1 MSEAPCL
8 KVPKILGEKA
18 IVLARS
24 LSLFNKDLKIHQ
36 VGDCLY
42 IPLVTNPQTSH
53 VEAFERD
60 VPNFEVTTH
69 RFPERVKHPLR
80 IIDVLADEL
89 PPHLLAGLPHAIDFV
104 GEIAVIEVPPELESY
119 KEIIGAAILNAHKH
133 VQTVL
138 GKAGAV
144 EGTYRLRAFE
154 VIAGLDTTETV
165 HREYDCV
172 YHVDLAKA
180 YFSPRLS
187 HEHNRVAS
195 LVKGGET
202 VIDMFAGVGPFSILI
217 ARRCEDVQLFAID
230 ANPDAIGLLKKNIS
244 ANNVEKKVTPILG
257 DVRDIVKKDL
267 VGVADRVI
275 MNLPER
281 AIEYVD
287 VACEA
292 IKPIGGIMHYYE
304 FTNAPKP
311 REAAKVRLIEVVRET
326 NRSVRKILSTRTVRA
341 TAPYTWQ
348 VAVDAEIQ

>member
-8 KVPKILGEKA
+8 KVPKTLGEKA
-18 IVLARS
+18 IGLTRA
-24 LSLFNKDLKIHQ
+24 LSLFNKDLRVHQ

-42 IPLVTNPQTSH
+42 IPLTTEPQTSH
-53 VEAFERD
+53 VEEFQRD
-60 VPNFEVTTH
+60 LSNFEVTTH

-80 IIDVLADEL
+80 IIDVLEDEL
-89 PPHLLAGLPHAIDFV
+89 PPHLLASLPHAIDFV
-104 GEIAVIEVPPELESY
+104 GDIAVIEVPPELENH
-119 KEIIGAAILNAHKH
+119 KETIGEAILKAHKH
-133 VQTVL
+133 VKTVL

-144 EGTYRLRAFE
+144 EGTYRLRALE
-154 VIAGLDTTETV
+154 TLAGLDKTETV
-165 HREYDCV
+165 HREYGCV

-187 HEHNRVAS
+187 HEHDRVAS

-217 ARRCEDVQLFAID
+217 ARRCEAVQLFAID
-230 ANPDAIGLLKKNIS
+230 ANSEAVRLLKRNIS
-244 ANNVEKKVTPILG
+244 ANNVERKVTPILG
-257 DVRDIVKKDL
+257 DVRDVVKSSL

-304 FTNAPKP
+304 FNNSPKP
-311 REAAKVRLIEVVRET
+311 QEASKIRLIEVVREA
-326 NRSVRKILSTRTVRA
+326 NRSVGTILSTRTVRA

>member
-24 LSLFNKDLKIHQ
+24 LSLFNKDLKVHQ
-36 VGDCLY
+36 VGGCLY
-42 IPLVTNPQTSH
+42 IPLFTEPQTSH
-53 VEAFERD
+53 VEAFERSI
-60 VPNFEVTTH
+60 PNFEVTTH
-69 RFPERVKHPLR
+69 RFPERVKRPLR
-80 IIDVLADEL
+80 IIDVLEDEL
-89 PPHLLAGLPHAIDFV
+89 PPHLLASLPHAIDFV
-104 GEIAVIEVPPELESY
+104 GGIAVIEVPPELENH
-119 KEIIGAAILNAHKH
+119 KETIGEAILKAHKR
-133 VQTVL
+133 VRTVL

-144 EGTYRLRAFE
+144 EGIYRLRALE
-154 VIAGLDTTETV
+154 VVAGLDKTETV
-165 HREYDCV
+165 HREYGCV

-217 ARRCEDVQLFAID
+217 ARKCEDVQLFAVD
-230 ANPDAIGLLKKNIS
+230 ANPDAIRLLKRNIS
-244 ANNVEKKVTPILG
+244 ANNVEKEVNPILG
-257 DVRDIVKKDL
+257 DVREVVKNGL

-292 IKPIGGIMHYYE
+292 IKPIGGVMHYYE

-311 REAAKVRLIEVVRET
+311 QEAAKIRLIEVIRDTKRNVREI
-326 NRSVRKILSTRTVRA
+326 SSTRTVRA

-348 VAVDAEIQ
+348 VVVDAEIQ

>member
-24 LSLFNKDLKIHQ
+24 LSLFNKDLKIHE

-42 IPLVTNPQTSH
+42 VPLTTEPQTSH

-60 VPNFEVTTH
+60 IPNFEVTTH

-80 IIDVLADEL
+80 IVDVLADEL
-89 PPHLLAGLPHAIDFV
+89 PPHLLASLPHAIDFV
-104 GEIAVIEVPPELESY
+104 GEIAVIEVPPELENY
-119 KEIIGAAILNAHKH
+119 KKTIGEAILKAHKH

-154 VIAGLDTTETV
+154 VIAGLAKTETV

-217 ARRCEDVQLFAID
+217 ARKCGDVQLFAID
-230 ANPDAIGLLKKNIS
+230 ANPDAIGLLKRNI
-244 ANNVEKKVTPILG
+244 ATNNVEKKVNPILG
-257 DVRDIVKKDL
+257 DVREVVKSGL

-292 IKPIGGIMHYYE
+292 IKPTGGMMHYYE
-304 FTNAPKP
+304 FTNASKP
-311 REAAKVRLIEVVRET
+311 REAAKIRLIEVVREA

-348 VAVDAEIQ
+348 MAVDAEIQ

>member
-53 VEAFERD
+53 VDAFERD
-60 VPNFEVTTH
+60 IPNFEVTTY

-80 IIDVLADEL
+80 IIDVLEDEL
-89 PPHLLAGLPHAIDFV
+89 PPHLLASLPHAIDFV

-119 KEIIGAAILNAHKH
+119 REIVGQAILKAHKH

-195 LVKGGET
+195 LVRGGET

-244 ANNVEKKVTPILG
+244 ANNVEKKVNPILG
-257 DVRDIVKKDL
+257 DVRD
-267 VGVADRVI
+267 
-275 MNLPER
+275 
-281 AIEYVD
+281 
-287 VACEA
+287 
-292 IKPIGGIMHYYE
+292 
-304 FTNAPKP
+304 
-311 REAAKVRLIEVVRET
+311 VV
-326 NRSVRKILSTRTVRA
+326 L
-341 TAPYTWQ
+341 
-348 VAVDAEIQ
+348 

>member
-53 VEAFERD
+53 VDAFERD
-60 VPNFEVTTH
+60 IPNFEVTTY

-80 IIDVLADEL
+80 IIDVLEDEL
-89 PPHLLAGLPHAIDFV
+89 PPHLLASLPHAIDFV

-119 KEIIGAAILNAHKH
+119 REIVGQAILKAHKH

-195 LVKGGET
+195 LVRGGET

-244 ANNVEKKVTPILG
+244 ANNVEKKVNPILG
-257 DVRDIVKKDL
+257 DVRDIVKNGL
-267 VGVADRVI
+267 AGIADRVI

-304 FTNAPKP
+304 FTNAPKH
-311 REAAKVRLIEVVRET
+311 REAARIRLIEVVREA

-348 VAVDAEIQ
+348 VAVDVEIQ